1 MLKKI
6 KNTLELV
13 KFSHTIFVLPFALS
27 AFLLAFY
34 DEYPASFGTHFFYY
48 KIIWII
54 IAMASGRSGAMAF
67 NRVIDRKIDA
77 KNKRTA
83 GRTLPKG
90 ELTTSYGIIFGIVS
104 YIILMLAAYEL
115 NFVCFILS
123 PLVII
128 FLTFYSFTKRF
139 TFFSH
144 MVLGISM
151 ALGPLGTWLAVTGGL
166 NYKILILGLAVVFWG
181 SGFDVLYAIMDY
193 DFDVANG
200 LFSVPAKFGIKNAIT
215 VSRILHLLTLICLV
229 YLYFIFN
236 LNFIYIIG
244 IILVTGFFA
253 FEHYLVYKSLNN
265 IDMAFFTMNGYISMT
280 FFVFIFASIA
290 YYKFF
295 IKT

>member
-1 MLKKI
+1 
-6 KNTLELV
+6 
-13 KFSHTIFVLPFALS
+13 
-27 AFLLAFY
+27 
-34 DEYPASFGTHFFYY
+34 
-48 KIIWII
+48 
-54 IAMASGRSGAMAF
+54 
-67 NRVIDRKIDA
+67 
-77 KNKRTA
+77 
-83 GRTLPKG
+83 
-90 ELTTSYGIIFGIVS
+90 
-104 YIILMLAAYEL
+104 
-115 NFVCFILS
+115 
-123 PLVII
+123 
-128 FLTFYSFTKRF
+128 
-139 TFFSH
+139 
-144 MVLGISM
+144 
-151 ALGPLGTWLAVTGGL
+151 
-166 NYKILILGLAVVFWG
+166 VVFWG

-215 VSRILHLLTLICLV
+215 VSRILHLLALICLV

-290 YYKFF
+290 YSKFF